1 MAPHWLTLCSA
12 ILIVASF
19 PPWGLSFLIWV
30 SLLPWFFALKKTSNS
45 KQALTQGVLLS
56 VLINLLGFYWVASV
70 LHEFG
75 GLPWVLSILGFLLF
89 SLIGQPQFILLA
101 PVIRFFLQKPTPQP
115 NAVSLLEWIGLTLFY
130 VGSDWLIPKLFRDTL
145 GHAFYSSPNLRQIAD
160 LGGAHLIT
168 ALIFLVNAT
177 VIHVVLNRKKI
188 HWAIPHITFATFA
201 LISAEIYGNLRN
213 KQIQEQINHPVYS
226 IQGTAIQANIGDFD
240 KVAAEQ
246 GLIGAAE
253 KVLNTYFS
261 LSDSALNMT
270 KKPDFLV
277 WPETA
282 YPSTFRNPNTR
293 SELVR
298 DQKLETFVRSRKIPL
313 LFGGYDTWNQ
323 KDFNAL
329 FVIDPNSN
337 GSTDLQ
343 IYRKNI
349 LLLFGEYIPG
359 ADQFKLIRDTFP
371 QVGNFGRGVGPELV
385 SIPIPHAPSGQIK
398 TSPVI
403 CYEALFPHYV
413 VEAARKGSQ
422 MILNITNDSWFGPY
436 GEPPLHLALVTF
448 RSIETRLPQFRST
461 NTGISALILPDG
473 ELANQTSI
481 GKKEILNV
489 EIPIIQSI
497 PTLFK
502 NWGDWFGPFSFT
514 LGVTLLGMLNRL
526 KLKQLKLG

>member
-12 ILIVASF
+12 LLIVASF
-19 PPWGLSFLIWV
+19 PPWGLNFLIWV
-30 SLLPWFFALKKTSNS
+30 SLLPWFFALKQTSNW

-56 VLINLLGFYWVASV
+56 IFISLMGFYWVASV

-75 GLPWVLSILGFLLF
+75 EIPWILSIFGFLLF
-89 SLIGQPQFILLA
+89 SLIGQPQLILLA
-101 PVIRFFLQKPTPQP
+101 PVVRWWIQKSNTKPT
-115 NAVSLLEWIGLTLFY
+115 AVSLLELLGLTFLY
-130 VGSDWLIPKLFRDTL
+130 SGSDWLIPKLFKDTL
-145 GHAFYSSPNLRQIAD
+145 GHALYSAPHLRQIAD

-177 VIHVVLNRKKI
+177 VKQALLYRKNFPR
-188 HWAIPHITFATFA
+188 AIPHVIFATLA
-201 LISAEIYGNLRN
+201 LLSAVLYGNYRN
-213 KQIQEQINHPVYS
+213 KQIQEQMSHPLFS

-261 LSDSALNMT
+261 LSDSALSMT

-282 YPSTFRNPNTR
+282 YPSTFRTPNTTN
-293 SELVR
+293 ELAR
-298 DQKLETFVRSRKIPL
+298 DLKLESFVRSRKVPL
-313 LFGGYDTWNQ
+313 LFGGYDHWNR

-329 FVIDPNSN
+329 FVLDPNSQA
-337 GSTDLQ
+337 SSDLQ

-359 ADQFKLIRDTFP
+359 AEEFKLIRDAFP
-371 QVGNFGRGVGPELV
+371 QVGNFGRGVGPELI
-385 SIPIPHAPSGQIK
+385 SIPISHAPSGQIK

-403 CYEALFPHYV
+403 CYEALFPNYV

-473 ELANQTSI
+473 AFAQQSSI

-489 EIPIIQSI
+489 EIPMIESI

-502 NWGDWFGPFSFT
+502 NWGDWFGPFAFIM
-514 LGVTLLGMLNRL
+514 GIALLGLSRMRSPWNLS
-526 KLKQLKLG
+526 